1 MELEDMNNST
11 TKLIKSPN
19 GNSPIP
25 IDKDPINKSAQNTSY
40 HSDCNANISPKKTDV
55 EFHSQNTD
63 KNDDENVQLESSH
76 ENDDSAN
83 VSPKNYDNEGE
94 SSLPSYE
101 DVEAEDAKEP
111 STQQT
116 TEKSFW
122 RDHPKIGAFVTLF
135 AILGLVAIC
144 VATYFVAKENPSN
157 WNCNE
162 TACKVGTGV
171 VTGVK
176 GVIAGISYVM
186 CKYQYGLS
194 CGVYPGV

>member
-1 MELEDMNNST
+1 MNNST

-19 GNSPIP
+19 GNAPIP
-25 IDKDPINKSAQNTSY
+25 IDKDR
-40 HSDCNANISPKKTDV
+40 NANISPKKTDV
-55 EFHSQNTD
+55 ESNSQNTD
-63 KNDDENVQLESSH
+63 KNDDENVQLDSSQ
-76 ENDDSAN
+76 ENNDSAN
-83 VSPKNYDNEGE
+83 VSEGE

>member
-1 MELEDMNNST
+1 MNNST

-19 GNSPIP
+19 GNAPIP
-25 IDKDPINKSAQNTSY
+25 IDKDRNNKSARFDS
-40 HSDCNANISPKKTDV
+40 NANISPKKTDV
-55 EFHSQNTD
+55 ESNSQNTD

-83 VSPKNYDNEGE
+83 VSPKKYDNEGE
-94 SSLPSYE
+94 TSLPSYE
-101 DVEAEDAKEP
+101 DVEAEDAKGP